1 MPDRDELP
9 CVWKPKPVKLVVVER
24 PEPDEEEELQELLAA
39 IEAAK
44 DDDTELITSSRNH
57 RS

>member
-1 MPDRDELP
+1 MPDRDDLP
-9 CVWKPKPVKLVVVER
+9 SVWKPEPVKLVVVER
-24 PEPDEEEELQELLAA
+24 PEPDEEEELQALLAA
-39 IEAAK
+39 IEAVK

>member
-1 MPDRDELP
+1 MPDKDELP
-9 CVWKPKPVKLVVVER
+9 VWKPEPVKLIER
-24 PEPDEEEELQELLAA
+24 PEPDEEEELQALLAA

-44 DDDTELITSSRNH
+44 DDDTELITSSQSD